1 MLYVTTGN
9 PAFCLFL
16 YLTGAHFRGELQHN
30 GDVSELKIKCW
41 PIRIRKIGGVRLSD
55 GLKTDYRWIIW
66 KIGPVILF
74 QKKLTEK
81 DFCHAHTFSSLDCH
95 FSFCI
100 DLHRWWLLKVQKWM
114 SRLSPSSRNCF
125 YCFFIFWFKGL
136 SLKTQIKIW
145 VLTSGKRRSRVWT
158 PGKRRSEFWRPVNG
172 DQLVLE

>member
-16 YLTGAHFRGELQHN
+16 YLTGAHFWGELQHN
-30 GDVSELKIKCW
+30 GDVSEQKIKCW
-41 PIRIRKIGGVRLSD
+41 PIRIREIGGVRLSD
-55 GLKTDYRWIIW
+55 GRKTDYRWIIW
-66 KIGPVILF
+66 KIRPVILF
-74 QKKLTEK
+74 QKKIDRKRRLPRT
-81 DFCHAHTFSSLDCH
+81 HLWFSGL
-95 FSFCI
+95 SFFF
-100 DLHRWWLLKVQKWM
+100 LYRLGWWLLKVQKWM